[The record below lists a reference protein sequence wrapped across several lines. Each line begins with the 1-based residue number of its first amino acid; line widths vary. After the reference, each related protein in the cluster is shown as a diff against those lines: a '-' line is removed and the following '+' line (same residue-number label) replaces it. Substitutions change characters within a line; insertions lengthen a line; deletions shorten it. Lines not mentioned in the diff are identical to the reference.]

1 MHLVTIILQ
10 VIVALGIVNVWLL
23 RYSKVTEWRGGAA
36 RNMKEEFAVYG
47 LPEWAVGV
55 VGFFKLL
62 FAAGLLA
69 GIWFPLVA
77 QLAALGLAALMLGA
91 VAMHFKVKD
100 PIKRALPAF
109 LMLVMSLLVAFLSI
123 AT

>member
-10 VIVALGIVNVWLL
+10 VIVALGILNVWLL
-23 RYSKVTEWRGGAA
+23 RYSKATEWRGGDA

-47 LPEWAVGV
+47 LPEWAVGG
-55 VGFFKLL
+55 VGFLKLL

-69 GIWFPLVA
+69 GIWFPSVV
-77 QLAALGLAALMLGA
+77 QPAAFGLAALMLGA

-109 LMLVMSLLVAFLSI
+109 VMLVMSLLVAFMSM